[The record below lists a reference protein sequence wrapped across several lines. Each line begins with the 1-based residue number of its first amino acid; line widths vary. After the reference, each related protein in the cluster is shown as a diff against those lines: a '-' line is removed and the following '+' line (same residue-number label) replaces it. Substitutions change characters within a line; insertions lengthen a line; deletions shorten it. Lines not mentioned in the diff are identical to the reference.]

1 MNTQLA
7 EQQYIAVDIRKEN
20 NLYPVSNPTK
30 DFNSEMSV
38 KIVTMG
44 CYIEKPKPVSINDV
58 WMSKFIDGHDFEQE
72 ALY

>member
-1 MNTQLA
+1 MNNQFA
-7 EQQYIAVDIRKEN
+7 EQQSIAVDIRNEN
-20 NLYPVSNPTK
+20 HLYPVSNPTK
-30 DFNSEMSV
+30 DFKPEMSV

>member
-1 MNTQLA
+1 MNIQLA
-7 EQQYIAVDIRKEN
+7 EQQYIAVDVRNESH
-20 NLYPVSNPTK
+20 LYPVSNPTK
-30 DFNSEMSV
+30 DFKPEMSV